1 MKKASV
7 LIDFIKIT
15 IAEKIVFLRNVIAN
29 LTGHTTFTDPD
40 VTLAD
45 GKVKADK
52 LESASLAAKDGS
64 HTAISAMRDAE
75 KEVDTYLRR
84 LAGYVNRVGD
94 GNETLILSSGF
105 HITKQYPSGYDKL
118 PLEAQDGKNSGSVLL
133 KAKAID
139 KSGAYI
145 WQISRNQ
152 IDWITLGH
160 STRADFEVLGLTVGE
175 ICYFRVAGIT
185 PTGTTDFTEPV
196 MKVVV

>member
-1 MKKASV
+1 MRQVSV
-7 LIDFIKIT
+7 LIDFIKLSV
-15 IAEKIVFLRNVIAN
+15 AEKIVFLRSILAN

-64 HTAISAMRDAE
+64 HTAVSAMRDAE
-75 KEVDTYLRR
+75 KEVDTYLRKQ
-84 LAGYVNRVGD
+84 AGYVNRVAD

-105 HITKQYPSGYDKL
+105 HITKQYPNGYDKL
-118 PLEAQDGKNSGSVLL
+118 PLEALDGKNSGSVLL

-139 KSGAYI
+139 KAGAYI
-145 WQISRNQ
+145 WQISRNK
-152 IDWITLGH
+152 IDWTTLGH
-160 STRADFEVLGLTVGE
+160 STRTNFEVPGLTVSE
-175 ICYFRVAGIT
+175 ICYFRSAAIT
-185 PTGTTDFTEPV
+185 PNGTTDFTEPV

>member
-1 MKKASV
+1 MKKANV

-15 IAEKIVFLRNVIAN
+15 IAEKIGFLRNVVEK
-29 LTGHTTFTDPD
+29 LTGHATFTDPD

-52 LESASLAAKDGS
+52 LEAASLAAKDGS

-75 KEVDTYLRR
+75 LEADTYLRKQ
-84 LAGYVNRVGD
+84 AGYVNRIADGD
-94 GNETLILSSGF
+94 ETLILSSGF
-105 HITKQYPSGYDKL
+105 HTTKQTPNNFDKR
-118 PLEAQDGKNSGSVLL
+118 PLVALDGKNSASVLL

-139 KSGAYI
+139 KAGAYI

-152 IDWITLGH
+152 TDWTTLGH
-160 STRADFEVLGLTVGE
+160 STRADFEVPGLTVGE

-185 PTGTTDFTEPV
+185 PNGTTDFTEPV